1 MKLKKNKKGAFFF
14 KYFFIFSA
22 IVLAS
27 FLVIGITLMIFIT
40 NFMSTQVLDETRTNA
55 YELAKTTT
63 QLLNSDLVKNN
74 PEAAV
79 LIMCQNVDIMA
90 DTTAND
96 VYICNTNGQIEI
108 CPETVDN
115 YSLEIN
121 SSCQKHEKIKIPA
134 TFVQR
139 VKTGR
144 VSEFSTLGDSYE
156 TSHSISMEPFYINNT
171 FHGFCVVATPIDGE
185 FLNGIGYI
193 FTVFLISAAIALVL
207 VTIAVF
213 IMTSKIAK
221 PIRNLETATTLY
233 SSGDF
238 SYKVP
243 EINSNDELAH
253 LITRFNAMA
262 TSLSQIENSRRSFVA
277 NVSHEFKTPMTTIGG
292 FINGILDGT
301 IPPEKQDY
309 YLKIVSAEIDRL
321 SKMVNMMLNISKI
334 ETGNVTLNIESI
346 DLSQRL
352 VTTLLGFEQLISKKN
367 IEIVGV
373 EDLKAAT
380 VHCDGAMLDQVIY
393 NLVDNAVKFTNEKG
407 KIIVNTAT
415 DKQYV
420 YLSITNTGK
429 GIPEKDLKKVFDR
442 FYKVDQ
448 SRSTD
453 TKSTGLGLY
462 LIKSILNLHNGT
474 ITVES
479 DGNTFTRFTV
489 KLPK

>member
-1 MKLKKNKKGAFFF
+1 MFTRLKKSKKGAFFF

-27 FLVIGITLMIFIT
+27 FFVIGASLMVFIT
-40 NFMSTQVLDETRTNA
+40 NFMSTQVLDETKHNA
-55 YELAKTTT
+55 YRLAETTT
-63 QLLNSDLVKNN
+63 ELLNSDTVKNN
-74 PEAAV
+74 PEATI
-79 LIMCQNVDIMA
+79 LLMCQNVDIMSQ
-90 DTTAND
+90 TTDSD
-96 VYICNTNGQIEI
+96 VYICNINGAIEI
-108 CPETVDN
+108 CPETIN
-115 YSLEIN
+115 NFSLDIN
-121 SSCQKHEKIKIPA
+121 TNCEKHDAIKIPPA
-134 TFVQR
+134 FVQR
-139 VKTGR
+139 VKAGR
-144 VSEFSTLGDSYE
+144 VSEFTTLGGSYE
-156 TSHSISMEPFYINNT
+156 AYHSVSMAPFYVNNN
-171 FHGFCVVATPIDGE
+171 FYGFCVVAAPLTGE
-185 FLNGIGYI
+185 LLNGVEYI
-193 FTVFLISAAIALVL
+193 LTVFLISAAIALVL
-207 VTIAVF
+207 VSIAVF
-213 IMTSKIAK
+213 VMTNKIAK
-221 PIRNLETATTLY
+221 PIRNLETATNLY

-321 SKMVNMMLNISKI
+321 SRMVNMMLNISKI
-334 ETGNVTLNIESI
+334 ETGNVSLNIESF
-346 DLSQRL
+346 DLSQKL
-352 VTTLLGFEQLISKKN
+352 VTTFLGFEQLISRKN
-367 IEIVGV
+367 IEIVGM
-373 EDLKAAT
+373 EDLKQAP
-380 VHCDGAMLDQVIY
+380 VHGDSAMLDQVIY
-393 NLVDNAVKFTNEKG
+393 NLVDNAVKFTNESG
-407 KIIVNTAT
+407 KIIINTAT
-415 DKQYV
+415 DKDSS
-420 YLSITNTGK
+420 YLAITNTGK
-429 GIPEKDLKKVFDR
+429 GIPQKDLEKIFDR

-479 DGNTFTRFTV
+479 DGDSFT
-489 KLPK
+489 L